1 MADKSLKYFMQD
13 TAKESE
19 IVEVPGLERFKD
31 GDGKVIP
38 FKIKVL
44 TQEEITTYFNEYKKK
59 TMVFDRKG
67 VPYAK
72 GNEVLYRVDED
83 NERAV
88 RRIVVE
94 SLVYPDLKDKE
105 LMDFY
110 KVVDITE
117 MPRRVFSQPGEYAYV
132 QRAVLSAMGLID
144 NITDAAKASKSSDV
158 EEAKN

>member
-13 TAKESE
+13 TTSANEV
-19 IVEVPGLERFKD
+19 VEVPGLERFKD
-31 GDGKVIP
+31 GDGKIIP
-38 FKIKVL
+38 FKVRVL
-44 TQEEITTYFNEYKKK
+44 TQEEITKYFNEYKTK

-67 VPYAK
+67 VPFSK
-72 GNEVLYRVDED
+72 GNEVLYKVEED
-83 NERAV
+83 NDRAV

-94 SLVYPDLKDKE
+94 ALEYPNLKDKE

-117 MPRRVFSQPGEYAYV
+117 MPRRVFSQPGEYAYI

-144 NITDAAKASKSSDV
+144 NITDASKAAKNSEV

>member
-13 TAKESE
+13 TSKENE

-31 GDGKVIP
+31 SDGNIIP
-38 FKIKVL
+38 FKVKVL
-44 TQEEITTYFNEYKKK
+44 SQEEITNFFNEYKKK

-83 NERAV
+83 NDRAV
-88 RRIVVE
+88 RRIVAE
-94 SLVYPDLKDKE
+94 ALVYPDLKDKDM
-105 LMDFY
+105 MDFY

-117 MPRRVFSQPGEYAYV
+117 MPRKVFSQPGEYAYV

-144 NITDAAKASKSSDV
+144 NITDASKASKGGDV